1 MVCDEPSL
9 AQVEKL
15 RWVERN
21 VHVAAVRVQKHMATE
36 RERRR
41 AESMLRVCS
50 DLIDMDT
57 TSLAI
62 KILKHV
68 SLLPL
73 SPLSCGH
80 NV

>member
-21 VHVAAVRVQKHMATE
+21 VHVAAIRVLKHMSIE
-36 RERRR
+36 RDRRR

-68 SLLPL
+68 SLPSYLR
-73 SPLSCGH
+73 GWK
-80 NV
+80 V